1 MVAARTFWFG
11 GDTAHGRG
19 SGVMAVWREPR
30 TLLIGLLVLVLAFT
44 EGTANDWVAV
54 AFIDGYELDAESGN
68 FVY

>member
-1 MVAARTFWFG
+1 
-11 GDTAHGRG
+11 
-19 SGVMAVWREPR
+19 MAVWREPR